1 MTSEVASQTAE
12 HMAPPHWS
20 QCLFARLRR
29 ARQTRVV
36 LLKELR
42 DAFRDRRA
50 ITSVLLSVLIGPAI
64 AGFLMFRI
72 ADRERW
78 PDEVRL
84 PIVGSQNAPALVDW
98 LEQQSG
104 VTVVPG
110 PSDPERAVLSE
121 DEAVVVIIPAD
132 FVGRFR
138 SSRPARI
145 RIVSDSSRNDVRGE
159 VERVRRLLQ
168 QYGSQIG
175 SLRLIARGVSP
186 AVATPL
192 EVTDVEVST
201 AQQRAAR
208 ILGIVPLMILL
219 AAFTGA
225 MQIATDSTA
234 GERERGSLEALLV
247 NPVPRLA
254 LALGKCLA
262 AALAAMLM
270 VTLTAGLCAA
280 LLRFVPLEE
289 LGIRF
294 RFGLTHWIGMMA
306 AALPLCFL
314 SAALMACVATLAR
327 SFKEAQTYMGILML
341 APMLLGL
348 VGAVYPLT
356 NQPWMYGVPILG
368 QYVLLNSVIG
378 GRTPAA
384 LTFLVAAL
392 AAVVAAALCVGA
404 MVSLFRNERV
414 IFGR

>member
-1 MTSEVASQTAE
+1 MTGRVT
-12 HMAPPHWS
+12 
-20 QCLFARLRR
+20 
-29 ARQTRVV
+29 RQTRVV

-50 ITSVLLSVLIGPAI
+50 ITSVLLSVLVGPAI

-72 ADRERW
+72 ADRERF
-78 PDEVRL
+78 PDDVRV
-84 PIVGSQNAPALVDW
+84 PVVGSQNAPALMDW
-98 LEQQSG
+98 LGQQSG
-104 VTVVPG
+104 VTIVPG
-110 PSDPERAVLSE
+110 PSEPEQAVLNE
-121 DEAVVVIIPAD
+121 EEAVVVIVPAD
-132 FVGRFR
+132 FVERFR

-168 QYGSQIG
+168 QYGAQIG

-247 NPVPRLA
+247 NPVPRAA

-262 AALAAMLM
+262 ATLAAMLM
-270 VTLTAGLCAA
+270 VSLTAALCAA

-294 RFGLTHWIGMMA
+294 RFGLAHWAGMMA

-356 NQPWMYGVPILG
+356 NQPWMYGIPILG
-368 QYVLLNSVIG
+368 QYVLLNGVIG
-378 GRTPAA
+378 GRTP
-384 LTFLVAAL
+384 VAL
-392 AAVVAAALCVGA
+392 AFLAAALGAAVAAVLCVRV